1 MDILSELLTLKRK
14 RNDGWAE
21 KGWPDFSL
29 FPVARKKMILV
40 MTMVIYDGDN
50 DDGDK
55 DDGDSDVLGK
65 VGLPPHCFR
74 RADKRSVI

>member
-1 MDILSELLTLKRK
+1 MGGPRK
-14 RNDGWAE
+14 VGLASHCFL
-21 KGWPDFSL
+21 WPE
-29 FPVARKKMILV
+29 KKMMMV
-40 MTMVIYDGDN
+40 VTMMIYDGDN
-50 DDGDK
+50 